1 MESVFILP
9 VVFVVVLIAIYR
21 KMCKKKLE
29 ELDWDKN
36 KDKYK
41 YKGYR

>member
-9 VVFVVVLIAIYR
+9 AVFVVVVIAIYR
-21 KMCKKKLE
+21 KMHKKKLE

-36 KDKYK
+36 KDKYE